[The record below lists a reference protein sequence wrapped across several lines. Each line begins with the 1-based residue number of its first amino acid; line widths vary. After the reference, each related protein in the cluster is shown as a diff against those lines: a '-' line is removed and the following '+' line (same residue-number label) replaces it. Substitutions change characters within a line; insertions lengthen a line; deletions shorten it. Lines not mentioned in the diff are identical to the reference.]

1 MKKILIVEDSEMVM
15 KIMRHLV
22 QGSSLNYEAIYATNL
37 EQATALYEQYPQ
49 DFFAALVDG

>member
-22 QGSSLNYEAIYATNL
+22 QSLSLAYEAVYA
-37 EQATALYEQYPQ
+37 ATMAPPT
-49 DFFAALVDG
+49 VK